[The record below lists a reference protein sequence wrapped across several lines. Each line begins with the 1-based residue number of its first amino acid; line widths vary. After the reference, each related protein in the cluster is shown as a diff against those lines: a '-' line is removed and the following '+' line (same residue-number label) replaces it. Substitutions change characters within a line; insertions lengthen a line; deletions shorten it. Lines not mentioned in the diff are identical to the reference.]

1 MPATSRFIKIVPSS
15 FSHAGSFHLAG
26 GDKVL
31 DDALGV
37 GGPLL
42 WHAVLVHNAVLADE
56 KTVKC
61 CGAEETGMLDTS
73 CFFEGESFRQ
83 ARLVRE

>member
-1 MPATSRFIKIVPSS
+1 MASS
-15 FSHAGSFHLAG
+15 FSHAGSFHLAS
-26 GDKVL
+26 GDKAI
-31 DDALGV
+31 DDAL

-56 KTVKC
+56 KMVKC
-61 CGAEETGMLDTS
+61 CGAEETRMLDTS

-83 ARLVRE
+83 ACLVRV